1 MGAAPRSDSMRGG
14 ARATQGRATL
24 ARVGI
29 ALAAVTLL
37 LTGCSDIQRALNQGG
52 DTTCRDYVKQ
62 DQDGKRMTITKF
74 IKQQTN
80 DDHEPA
86 GTAVDATMIQV
97 DLLCGVQ
104 VNQDTPIKKADIAG
118 IFINK

>member
-1 MGAAPRSDSMRGG
+1 MN
-14 ARATQGRATL
+14 ATL
-24 ARVGI
+24 LRTGLGVAAI
-29 ALAAVTLL
+29 AALLA
-37 LTGCSDIQRALNQGG
+37 GCTDIERALNQGG

-62 DQDGKRMTITKF
+62 DQDGKRTTITKF
-74 IKQQTN
+74 IKQQTK

-97 DLLCGVQ
+97 DLLCGAQ

-118 IFINK
+118 IFLNK